1 MWYKYTIR
9 YCHHNRK
16 NKICHF
22 NNVDGP
28 REYSVKLYMS
38 DQERQILIVVTY
50 MQKLNAKQTNI
61 TKQKR
66 FLNPEYKSVV
76 VRVEESRGIGKI
88 CVWVLEV
95 QLQVMK

>member
-9 YCHHNRK
+9 YCSLIIERIK
-16 NKICHF
+16 SCHF

-66 FLNPEYKSVV
+66 IP
-76 VRVEESRGIGKI
+76 
-88 CVWVLEV
+88 
-95 QLQVMK
+95 